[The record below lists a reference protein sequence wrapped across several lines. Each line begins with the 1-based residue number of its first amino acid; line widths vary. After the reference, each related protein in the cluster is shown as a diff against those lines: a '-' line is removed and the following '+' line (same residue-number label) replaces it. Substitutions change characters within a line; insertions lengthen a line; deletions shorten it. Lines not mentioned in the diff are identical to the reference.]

1 MLGFNKLRSVVA
13 VLAVLTLLP
22 VPGLEARN
30 RKGDKLLKLG
40 SDAEARQDFDQA
52 LEYYTQAVTQDPKD
66 AGYQVAVRRVR
77 FRAAEAHVEK
87 GMKLKQEH
95 QLEQALVEFQK
106 AFNMDPGSAIAV
118 QEIREVSE
126 ALDQQRKGKVPPG
139 DAGLTS
145 AERSRKESLA
155 MIQSLQPV
163 PELKPVSNQITSLKM
178 NNQPPRVLY
187 ETVGK
192 LAGINVLF
200 DPQMQPGRNSNL
212 DLSNVTLDEALDYI
226 ALLTKTYWKPISSN
240 AIFVTEDNVTK
251 RRDYEDEVVKVFYLK
266 NPTSVQEFQEIVTGV
281 RSVSDVRRMF
291 TFNAQN
297 AVMVRD
303 TVDKVALVEKLFH
316 DMDKAKSEVVIDV
329 IVMEANSDVTRS
341 LGAGLTSGSTNG
353 LSIPLVFTPRNAVTQ
368 PATTPSTTT
377 PGTTTPVAST
387 PSGSSAVNLSRLS
400 HLSSADF
407 STTLPGA
414 LLQAVMSDNNTKVL
428 QSPEVRA
435 SDGQKVSLK
444 IGDKVPYATG
454 SFQPGIGTV
463 GVSPLVSTQFQFA
476 ETGVNVEITPHVHGI
491 DEMTLHVVIDISN
504 VSNEVDVGG
513 GLKQPVISQR
523 KNEADIRLRDG
534 EVSLLGGL
542 MQTQDTNSLSG
553 VPGLVNIPVLGKYL
567 FGSTSKEKI
576 NRQLLI
582 ALIPHVVRSPDITDL
597 DLRGI
602 AAGTD
607 QTVKLNYVKLNYAP
621 RPEQAPP
628 AASAPAGSTPAGS
641 APPAPS
647 SAAPAPAAPALA
659 APAPAA
665 PGSVTPPATP
675 AAPPAPPPAGGPARI
690 LFAPGTVQTQLSSM
704 IILGLQAENVTD
716 LAAVP
721 VKIRWDPKILRLERI
736 APGTLLIQDGNVTA
750 PSLDIRNDTGD
761 ASVDINRVAGTAGV
775 NGSGPLMVFQF
786 TAVGKGSSSVSVSDV
801 NLKDSKQQPISV
813 TAPSVTVTVQ

>member
-1 MLGFNKLRSVVA
+1 MLGFNNLRSIVA
-13 VLAVLTLLP
+13 VLAVLLLLP
-22 VPGLEARN
+22 VEGLEAKN

-40 SDAEARQDFDQA
+40 SDAEARQDFDAA
-52 LEYYTQAVTQDPKD
+52 LDFYQQAVNLDPKD

-77 FRAAEAHVEK
+77 FRAGEAHVEK
-87 GMKLKQEH
+87 GMKLKQAH

-106 AFNMDPGSAIAV
+106 AFNMDPGSAVAV

-126 ALDQQRKGKVPPG
+126 ALDQQRKGKVLPG

-145 AERSRKESLA
+145 AEKSRKESLA
-155 MIQSLQPV
+155 MINSLQPV

-251 RRDYEDEVVKVFYLK
+251 RRDYEDEVVKVFYLR

-316 DMDKAKSEVVIDV
+316 DMDKPKAEVVVDV

-341 LGAGLTSGSTNG
+341 LGSGLVSGGTNG
-353 LSIPLVFTPRNAVTQ
+353 LSIPLAFTPRNSV
-368 PATTPSTTT
+368 TTT
-377 PGTTTPVAST
+377 NNNNTGTTNTGTLTGTPT
-387 PSGSSAVNLSRLS
+387 TTTTTTTTGSSGGAVALSQLK
-400 HLSSADF
+400 HIASADF
-407 STTLPGA
+407 STTLPGS

-476 ETGVNVEITPHVHGI
+476 ETGVNVEITPHVHGT
-491 DEMTLHVVIDISN
+491 DEMTLHVVIDVSN
-504 VSNEVDVGG
+504 VSSNVNIG
-513 GLKQPVISQR
+513 GLSQPVISQR

-542 MQTQDTNSLSG
+542 MQTQDTGSING
-553 VPGLVNIPVLGKYL
+553 IPGLVNIPVLGKYL
-567 FGSTSKEKI
+567 FGTTSKERI

-582 ALIPHVVRSPDITDL
+582 ALIPHVVRAPDITEL

-607 QTVKLNYVKLNYAP
+607 QTVKLSYAP
-621 RPEQAPP
+621 HADEQTP
-628 AASAPAGSTPAGS
+628 PAGSTPAGS
-641 APPAPS
+641 TPPAPS
-647 SAAPAPAAPALA
+647 AAVPTPAGSTAPAAPSA
-659 APAPAA
+659 AASTTPAPPVTA
-665 PGSVTPPATP
+665 PT
-675 AAPPAPPPAGGPARI
+675 APPAPPPAGGAGRITFTPA
-690 LFAPGTVQTQLSSM
+690 TVQTQLSSTV
-704 IILGLQAENVTD
+704 ILGLQADNMTD

-721 VKIRWDPKILRLERI
+721 IKIRWDPKILRLERI
-736 APGTLLIQDGNVTA
+736 APGSLLIQDGNVTA

-786 TAVGKGSSSVSVSDV
+786 TAVGKGSSTVSVSEM
-801 NLKDSKQQPISV
+801 NLKTSKQEPLSLA
-813 TAPSVTVTVQ
+813 APSVTVTVQ